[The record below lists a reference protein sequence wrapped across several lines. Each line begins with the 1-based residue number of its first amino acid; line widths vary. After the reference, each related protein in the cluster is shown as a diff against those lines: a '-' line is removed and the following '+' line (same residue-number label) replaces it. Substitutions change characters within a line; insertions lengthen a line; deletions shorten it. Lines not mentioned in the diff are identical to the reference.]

1 MVLKEWK
8 LELRN
13 QPIGRFVLFTEQ
25 LLSPLILIAI
35 LIGLALI
42 FDFLNGFHDSANV
55 VATII
60 SSRAMSARAAL
71 ALAALANFVGPLL
84 FGVAVAKTI
93 GNEIAPADSI
103 TIAVVMAALLSAS
116 LWNLLTWYLGLP
128 SSSSHAL
135 IGGIL
140 GAVIAG
146 SGAGVIPVEG
156 LEKVF
161 IALFTSPI
169 IGFGVGVIIMRLTMW
184 VAKGATP
191 KINTSFKRLQIPT
204 AAILALSHGTNDAQ
218 KTMGIITMGLV
229 ALGFQKDFDVPWWV
243 IITSA
248 GAIGVGTAMGGWRI
262 IRTLG
267 GKFYRIRPI
276 HSFTSQLTS
285 GATIL
290 TASLL
295 GGPVS
300 TTQVVSSSILGV
312 GAAER
317 RSKVRWGVM
326 TDILLAWI
334 LTVPATTLVAALLY
348 FPINYL
354 VE

>member
-1 MVLKEWK
+1 M
-8 LELRN
+8 
-13 QPIGRFVLFTEQ
+13 
-25 LLSPLILIAI
+25 SPLTLIAI
-35 LIGLALI
+35 LIGLALV

-55 VATII
+55 VATMI
-60 SSRAMSARAAL
+60 SSRAMTARAAL
-71 ALAALANFVGPLL
+71 ALAAVAEFVGPFL
-84 FGVAVAKTI
+84 FGVAVAETI
-93 GNEIAPADSI
+93 GNSIAPASSI
-103 TIAVVMAALLSAS
+103 TIAVVIAALLSAS
-116 LWNLLTWYLGLP
+116 LWNILTWYFGIP

-140 GAVIAG
+140 GAVIVG
-146 SGAGVIPVEG
+146 SGVGVIKVEG

-161 IALFTSPI
+161 IALFTSPL
-169 IGFGVGVIIMRLTMW
+169 IGFGVGLVIMRLTLW
-184 VAKGATP
+184 AAKGAIP
-191 KINTSFKRLQIPT
+191 KINITFKRLQIPT
-204 AAILALSHGTNDAQ
+204 ATMLAFSHGTNDAQ
-218 KTMGIITMGLV
+218 KTMGVITMGLV
-229 ALGFQKDFDVPWWV
+229 TLGYQKNFAVPWWV
-243 IITSA
+243 IVLSA
-248 GAIGVGTAMGGWRI
+248 GAIAAGTATGGWRI
-262 IRTLG
+262 IHTLG

-276 HSFTSQLTS
+276 HSFTSQLAS

-326 TDILLAWI
+326 TDIILAWI
-334 LTVPATTLVAALLY
+334 LTVPATALVAALLY